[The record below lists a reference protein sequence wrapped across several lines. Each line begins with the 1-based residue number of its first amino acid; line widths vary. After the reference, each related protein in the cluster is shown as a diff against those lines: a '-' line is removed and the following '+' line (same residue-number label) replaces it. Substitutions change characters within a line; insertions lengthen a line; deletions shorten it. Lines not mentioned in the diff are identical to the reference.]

1 MKVLL
6 VAEYRKEMV
15 QPGVRDL
22 ISFAEKVGA
31 SHVMFM
37 VGDPSSL
44 PQYEGTLYLADAGK
58 HSEYNPDVHKRLLL
72 NVIEK
77 ERPDMV
83 VFSHSS
89 YGWDLAPRTAFALK
103 AAQVSEVV
111 DYVDGK
117 LIVPACNYKL
127 RRDVEVKTDIAVV
140 TVQAGAFKPV
150 EPLVATPQLM
160 HIDCTEHGQIEF
172 LGYEEV
178 EDNCVDLSKVEV
190 IVSGGRGMGKSENVE
205 LIAKLAKVLG
215 GEYGAS
221 RPVVDADWME
231 YLRQVGTTGQS
242 VSPKLYIACGISGA
256 IQHLGGM
263 KNSSFV
269 VAINTDR
276 DAPIASVA
284 DVMVV
289 ADMNDFIPELIEKI
303 QMD

>member
-6 VAEYRKEMV
+6 VAEYRKGMV
-15 QPGVRDL
+15 QAGASDL
-22 ISFAEKVGA
+22 IGFAEKLGA
-31 SHVMFM
+31 AHAIFM
-37 VGDPSSL
+37 VGNSSSL
-44 PQYEGTLYLADAGK
+44 PQYGGTLYLADAVK

-72 NVIEK
+72 KVIEK

-89 YGWDLAPRTAFALK
+89 YGWDLAPRTAFVLK

-117 LIVPACNYKL
+117 LVVPACNGKL
-127 RRDVEVKTDIAVV
+127 RRDVEVKTDITVV

-150 EPLVATPQLM
+150 GPLSVTPQLVN
-160 HIDCTEHGQIEF
+160 IDCSEQGQVEF

-178 EDNCVDLSKVEV
+178 EENCVDLSKVEV
-190 IVSGGRGMGKSENVE
+190 VVSGGRGMGKSENVE

-231 YLRQVGTTGQS
+231 YRRQVGTTGQS

-256 IQHLGGM
+256 IQHLGGI
-263 KNSSFV
+263 NNASFV
-269 VAINTDR
+269 VAINIDR
-276 DAPIASVA
+276 DAPIARIA

-289 ADMNDFIPELIEKI
+289 ADMNDFIPVLIERL
-303 QMD
+303 QHN